1 MITEL
6 LTEYFTKMSDIAL
19 KHGCTIDKF
28 ISDAILI
35 FFGDPETKGVVEDA
49 KACLRMSIE
58 MQHRLAELNAKWRYD
73 RLEHRPDVNL
83 RAAADVRDLTIRA
96 HGLRMAEHPV
106 GCRCMLG

>member
-1 MITEL
+1 
-6 LTEYFTKMSDIAL
+6 MSDIAL

-35 FFGDPETKGVVEDA
+35 FFGDPETKGVAEDA

-58 MQHRLAELNAKWRYD
+58 MQPRLAELMPNGETTG
-73 RLEHRPDVNL
+73 LEHRLDVTL
-83 RAAADVRDLTIRA
+83 RAAANVRDLTIRA
-96 HGLRMAEHPV
+96 HGLRMVEHPV